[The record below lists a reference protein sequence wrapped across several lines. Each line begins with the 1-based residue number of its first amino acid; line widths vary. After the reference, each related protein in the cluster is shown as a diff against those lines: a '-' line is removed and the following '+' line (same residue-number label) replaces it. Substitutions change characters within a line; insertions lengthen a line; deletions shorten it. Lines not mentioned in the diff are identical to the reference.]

1 MQKQKITILT
11 TLILAVVAGCKW
23 QDDFRDR
30 QQPQILEQPRR
41 PTLNVDSVD
50 YEGND
55 LNEQTEEENNT
66 PLPSIDG
73 LNEIPEVPEYPAGV
87 EVR

>member
-1 MQKQKITILT
+1 MQKQKVIMLS
-11 TLILAVVAGCKW
+11 TLILISASGCKW

-66 PLPSIDG
+66 CLPSIDG

>member
-1 MQKQKITILT
+1 VKKPIIIMLSTLLLPTI
-11 TLILAVVAGCKW
+11 AGCKW

-50 YEGND
+50 YVGD
-55 LNEQTEEENNT
+55 PLNEDEEEDIENT
-66 PLPSIDG
+66 CLPNIDG
-73 LNEIPEVPEYPAGV
+73 LHAIPEIQESPGL
-87 EVR
+87 

>member
-1 MQKQKITILT
+1 MQKQKIIMLS
-11 TLILAVVAGCKW
+11 TLFLASLAGCKW

-50 YEGND
+50 YEGD
-55 LNEQTEEENNT
+55 PLTEETEEENNT
-66 PLPSIDG
+66 CLPAIDG